1 MPDPRRIEP
10 HRANNRASLILAVVL
25 AAAVAGVSNRISTNE
40 PGRDLQPPWSTG
52 SLMQIKVAPT
62 APVRIVRAADALSS
76 RACRPEFQS

>member
-40 PGRDLQPPWSTG
+40 PGRDLQPP
-52 SLMQIKVAPT
+52 
-62 APVRIVRAADALSS
+62 
-76 RACRPEFQS
+76 